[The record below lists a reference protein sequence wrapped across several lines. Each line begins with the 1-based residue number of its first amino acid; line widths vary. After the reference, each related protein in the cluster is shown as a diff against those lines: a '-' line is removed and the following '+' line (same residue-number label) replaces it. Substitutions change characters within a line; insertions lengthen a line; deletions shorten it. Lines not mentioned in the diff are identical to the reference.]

1 MELDNED
8 IVFESALAERR
19 HKELKN
25 SLNGVISAIN
35 SKSDNS
41 IKEAIDKQ
49 TIAINGFVNAL
60 NNLPKPEKSEVKVET
75 NQDKVVKSVSDM
87 CNSILIGLNDL
98 KEAVSAPQEKKE
110 FEFKVT
116 RGRYSD
122 LIETVTAKQIK

>member
-19 HKELKN
+19 HKELINNLK
-25 SLNGVISAIN
+25 GVVSAVN

-49 TIAINGFVNAL
+49 TVAINGFVNAL
-60 NNLPKPEKSEVKVET
+60 NNLPKHEKSE
-75 NQDKVVKSVSDM
+75 DKVVKSVSDM
-87 CNSILIGLNDL
+87 CSSILIGLKEL
-98 KEAVSAPQEKKE
+98 KEAISLPQEKRE